1 MSQDIV
7 LDESIEV
14 PRALQETFAYVAD
27 FSRIEQWDPG
37 VRSATTLSAGPPGV
51 GSEYRVDMKAGFS
64 LHYTVIEFRPLA
76 QMLMQVESR
85 FFSAREEI
93 LFEATPDGTRIRYI
107 ARFSF
112 PASLAAL
119 SRRFPGVMQGVGKS
133 AMQGL
138 RRALEDAYTAPA
150 DAERHALADRLILPG
165 MLGFTRFGYQRARR
179 RWKPVSAWLGDRHI
193 VLTGATSGIG
203 LAASRSLASMG
214 AKLTLV
220 GRESAKLKSV
230 AATLRAETGNARI
243 GTETAD
249 LSLMADVHALAK
261 RLLRAGHPIDA
272 LINNAGALF
281 NPRQTT
287 AENLEKSFALLLLG
301 PFILTERLHPLLA
314 AAQHS
319 RVVNVLSGGMYSQ
332 RIRVRDLQSER
343 GTYSGSV
350 AYARAKRGLMILTE
364 EWAKRWREENIV
376 VNAMHPGWADTPGV
390 ASALPAF
397 RRLTRPL
404 LRTPEQGADT
414 VVWLA
419 AATEAAQQSGAF
431 WLDREPHPSHLFAST
446 RETPEDRAALL
457 QALADLMTGTTPK
470 RRAPRKS

>member
-1 MSQDIV
+1 MSHEIV

-51 GSEYRVDMKAGFS
+51 GSEYRVDRKAGFS

-165 MLGFTRFGYQRARR
+165 MLGFTRFGYHWHKR
-179 RWKPVSAWLGDRHI
+179 RWKPLTVSLRGRT
-193 VLTGATSGIG
+193 VVVTGATSGLG
-203 LAASRSLASMG
+203 QAAASQLAELG
-214 AKLTLV
+214 ARVILV
-220 GRESAKLKSV
+220 GRNRDKAE
-230 AATLRAETGNARI
+230 ATR
-243 GTETAD
+243 
-249 LSLMADVHALAK
+249 
-261 RLLRAGHPIDA
+261 
-272 LINNAGALF
+272 
-281 NPRQTT
+281 
-287 AENLEKSFALLLLG
+287 
-301 PFILTERLHPLLA
+301 
-314 AAQHS
+314 
-319 RVVNVLSGGMYSQ
+319 
-332 RIRVRDLQSER
+332 RD
-343 GTYSGSV
+343 
-350 AYARAKRGLMILTE
+350 
-364 EWAKRWREENIV
+364 
-376 VNAMHPGWADTPGV
+376 
-390 ASALPAF
+390 
-397 RRLTRPL
+397 
-404 LRTPEQGADT
+404 
-414 VVWLA
+414 
-419 AATEAAQQSGAF
+419 
-431 WLDREPHPSHLFAST
+431 
-446 RETPEDRAALL
+446 
-457 QALADLMTGTTPK
+457 
-470 RRAPRKS
+470 

>member
-1 MSQDIV
+1 MSHEII

-14 PRALQETFAYVAD
+14 PRPLQETFAYVAE

-64 LHYTVIEFRPLA
+64 LHYTVLEFKPLA

-93 LFEATPDGTRIRYI
+93 LFEATPGGTRIRYI

-112 PASLAAL
+112 TASLAAL
-119 SRRFPGVMQGVGKS
+119 SRRFPNVMQGVGKS
-133 AMQGL
+133 AMEGL

-150 DAERHALADRLILPG
+150 DAERHALADRLVIPG

-179 RWKPVSAWLGDRHI
+179 RWKPVSAWLGERHI

-203 LAASRSLASMG
+203 LAASRALASMG

-220 GRESAKLKSV
+220 GRDAAKLESV
-230 AATLRAETGNARI
+230 AATLRTATGNARI

-249 LSLMADVHALAK
+249 LSLMADVHALAQ

-281 NPRQTT
+281 NPRQSTP
-287 AENLEKSFALLLLG
+287 EGFEKSFALLLLS
-301 PFILTERLHPLLA
+301 PFILTERLQPLLA
-314 AAQHS
+314 AAGHS

-350 AYARAKRGLMILTE
+350 AYARAKRGLMILTD
-364 EWAKRWREENIV
+364 EWAQRWRDENIV

-390 ASALPAF
+390 ESALPAF

-404 LRTPEQGADT
+404 LRTPEEGADT

-419 AATEAAQQSGAF
+419 SATEAAQQNGAF
-431 WLDREPHPSHLFAST
+431 WLDREPHPSHLVAST

-457 QALADLMTGTTPK
+457 QALADRMAETTAK
-470 RRAPRKS
+470 Q